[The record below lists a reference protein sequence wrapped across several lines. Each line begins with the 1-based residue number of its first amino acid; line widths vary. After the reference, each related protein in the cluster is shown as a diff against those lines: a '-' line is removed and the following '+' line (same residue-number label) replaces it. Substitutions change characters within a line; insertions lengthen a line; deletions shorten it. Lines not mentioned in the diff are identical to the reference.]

1 MLSASGKD
9 CITDDVPSF
18 SSVLPPETLT
28 VFSQSV
34 NTQLLEFPY
43 SLLVYDLEAEFN
55 GTTTRTF
62 EDEVTNLS
70 DLCVILL
77 LQGVSVVGASE
88 MVRIGD
94 VRTSRLISRM
104 TESGFS
110 PYSSSNGSNPI
121 KASAIEVVGV
131 SATCQVSLSWNVSI
145 VRGTFF
151 DRPH

>member
-1 MLSASGKD
+1 MLL
-9 CITDDVPSF
+9 CLF
-18 SSVLPPETLT
+18 
-28 VFSQSV
+28 F
-34 NTQLLEFPY
+34 Y
-43 SLLVYDLEAEFN
+43 S
-55 GTTTRTF
+55 
-62 EDEVTNLS
+62 
-70 DLCVILL
+70 
-77 LQGVSVVGASE
+77 
-88 MVRIGD
+88 GD